1 LINVRLGCSI
11 SPVRFG
17 GHHLDQL
24 MMAGDQGG
32 EFAGGGVE
40 QWSRLRRII
49 SAKYASTSASIRQP
63 AACQSKS
70 PSGPRADF
78 SGDAARVAE
87 IDPIC
92 LHIAFRSP
100 EGHDAR
106 NAENDWLRAGKR
118 AMCVS
123 IF

>member
-1 LINVRLGCSI
+1 MVAAPAAS
-11 SPVRFG
+11 
-17 GHHLDQL
+17 
-24 MMAGDQGG
+24 
-32 EFAGGGVE
+32 
-40 QWSRLRRII
+40 SRRRAPALPHP
-49 SAKYASTSASIRQP
+49 SRQS

-70 PSGPRADF
+70 PSGLRAGF

-100 EGHDAR
+100 EGHEAR
-106 NAENDWLRAGKR
+106 SAENDWLRAGKR

>member
-1 LINVRLGCSI
+1 MVAAPAESCR
-11 SPVRFG
+11 
-17 GHHLDQL
+17 
-24 MMAGDQGG
+24 QG
-32 EFAGGGVE
+32 APALPNR
-40 QWSRLRRII
+40 S
-49 SAKYASTSASIRQP
+49 RQP

-70 PSGPRADF
+70 PFGPRAGL

-100 EGHDAR
+100 EGHDAES
-106 NAENDWLRAGKR
+106 AENDWLPAAKR

>member
-1 LINVRLGCSI
+1 MTHEDGVR
-11 SPVRFG
+11 R
-17 GHHLDQL
+17 
-24 MMAGDQGG
+24 
-32 EFAGGGVE
+32 
-40 QWSRLRRII
+40 WSRLRPYHLGKVRRHFHIH
-49 SAKYASTSASIRQP
+49 
-63 AACQSKS
+63 
-70 PSGPRADF
+70 PSNRLPVF
-78 SGDAARVAE
+78 EPVSQGDAAQVAA

-106 NAENDWLRAGKR
+106 SAENDWLRAGKR